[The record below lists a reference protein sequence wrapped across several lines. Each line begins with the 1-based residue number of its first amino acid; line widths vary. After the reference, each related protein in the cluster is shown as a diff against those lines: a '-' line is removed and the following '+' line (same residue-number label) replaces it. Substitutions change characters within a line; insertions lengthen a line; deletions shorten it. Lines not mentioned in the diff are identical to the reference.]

1 VIFTQGENQM
11 FRLSVTAALRAGAL
25 LIALS
30 AATAAV
36 AQTTQSANFSLAR
49 EVVVASGAT
58 RAFEGVIPSILQQSL
73 STFVQQNPDLGKDLS
88 DTVKGMAPDFEKRVS
103 EIVDIVASVYA
114 TRFSEGELKDILNFY
129 RSGSGKKL
137 VTLLPSVLEES
148 FIKTQEW
155 SAKISEQIVVRL
167 RGDMKKKGHT
177 I

>member
-1 VIFTQGENQM
+1 M
-11 FRLSVTAALRAGAL
+11 FRLTVAAALRAGAL

-49 EVVVASGAT
+49 DVVVASGAT

-73 STFVQQNPDLGKDLS
+73 SVFLQQNPDLGKDLS
-88 DTVKGMAPDFEKRVS
+88 ETVKGMAPDFEKRVS

-114 TRFSEGELKDILNFY
+114 TRFSEAELKDILNFY
-129 RSGSGKKL
+129 RSASGKKL
-137 VTLLPSVLEES
+137 VAQLPSVLEES
-148 FIKTQEW
+148 FVKTQEW

-167 RGDMKKKGHT
+167 RNDMKKRGHT

>member
-1 VIFTQGENQM
+1 M
-11 FRLSVTAALRAGAL
+11 FRLSVAAALRAGAL

-36 AQTTQSANFSLAR
+36 AQTTQSANFALAR
-49 EVVVASGAT
+49 DVVVASGAT

-73 STFVQQNPDLGKDLS
+73 SVFLQQNPDLGKDLS
-88 DTVKGMAPDFEKRVS
+88 ETVKGMAPDFEKRVS

-114 TRFSEGELKDILNFY
+114 TRFSEAELKDILNFY
-129 RSGSGKKL
+129 RSASGKKL
-137 VTLLPSVLEES
+137 VAQLPSVLEES
-148 FIKTQEW
+148 FVKTQEW

-167 RGDMKKKGHT
+167 RNDMKKRGHT

>member
-1 VIFTQGENQM
+1 M
-11 FRLSVTAALRAGAL
+11 FRLTVAAALRAGAL

-30 AATAAV
+30 AATSAV
-36 AQTTQSANFSLAR
+36 AQTTQSANFPLAR
-49 EVVVASGAT
+49 DVVVASGAT

-73 STFVQQNPDLGKDLS
+73 SVFLQQNPDLGKDLNE
-88 DTVKGMAPDFEKRVS
+88 TVKGMAPDFEKRVS

-114 TRFSEGELKDILNFY
+114 TRFSEAELKDILTFY
-129 RSGSGKKL
+129 RSASGKKL
-137 VTLLPSVLEES
+137 VAQLPSVLEES

-167 RGDMKKKGHT
+167 RNDMKKRGHT